1 MTATETNR
9 MTPAARNEYARLVL
23 PLVDTLTRKARAMT
37 RSDADADD
45 LVQDTLVRA
54 YRHWHTYDP
63 AKAGVRAWLFT
74 AMRNTYR
81 NRLEAQASRR
91 RREDGAMVEG
101 VTNAAAVP
109 GPDAGDT
116 ARMVRAAVADL
127 PADYAAVL
135 TVVDLEGASYREAA
149 DALGCPVGTVMS
161 RLSRAR
167 KRLAATLAA

>member
-1 MTATETNR
+1 
-9 MTPAARNEYARLVL
+9 MTPAARRQYTDLVL
-23 PLVDTLTRKARAMT
+23 PLVGVLTTKARAMT

-74 AMRNTYR
+74 ALRNTYR
-81 NRLEAQASRR
+81 NRLDAQASRR

-127 PADYAAVL
+127 PADYAAVV
-135 TVVDLEGASYREAA
+135 TMVDLDGASYLEAA
-149 DALGCPVGTVMS
+149 AALGVPKGTVMS
-161 RLSRAR
+161 RLYRGR
-167 KRLAATLAA
+167 KRLAAALAA